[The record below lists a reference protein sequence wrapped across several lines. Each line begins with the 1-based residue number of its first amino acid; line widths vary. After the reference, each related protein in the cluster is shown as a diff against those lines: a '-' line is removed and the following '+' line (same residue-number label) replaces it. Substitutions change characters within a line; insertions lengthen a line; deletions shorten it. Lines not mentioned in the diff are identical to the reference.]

1 MIAQSTYDTSIRYAH
16 DGCSFEA
23 PETKYLLK
31 IIKLERKHR
40 DILDVVED
48 KLMEIRDTD
57 TEYITFD
64 CPKKDYSEVKSVLKH
79 YRYAF
84 YDGDIKKKDKD
95 AITYEVKLYA
105 K

>member
-1 MIAQSTYDTSIRYAH
+1 MIDKDTYDTSIRYAH
-16 DGCSFEA
+16 DGYSFEA
-23 PETKYLLK
+23 PETKDLLK

-40 DILDVVED
+40 DVLDVIED
-48 KLMEIRDTD
+48 KLMKIRDTD

-64 CPKKDYSEVKSVLKH
+64 CPKKDYNEIKTVLKH

-84 YDGDIKKKDKD
+84 YDEDIKKKDKD

-105 K
+105 M

>member
-1 MIAQSTYDTSIRYAH
+1 MISKNTYDTSIRYAH
-16 DGCSFEA
+16 DGYSFGA
-23 PETKYLLK
+23 PETKDLLK

-40 DILDVVED
+40 DVLDVVED

-64 CPKKDYSEVKSVLKH
+64 CPKKDYNEIKTVLKY

-84 YDGDIKKKDKD
+84 YDKDIKKKDKD
-95 AITYEVKLYA
+95 VITYEVKLYA

>member
-1 MIAQSTYDTSIRYAH
+1 MISKDTYDTSIRYAH
-16 DGCSFEA
+16 DGYSFEA
-23 PETKYLLK
+23 PETKDLLK

-40 DILDVVED
+40 DVLDIVED

-64 CPKKDYSEVKSVLKH
+64 CHKKDYNEIKTVLKH

-84 YDGDIKKKDKD
+84 YDEDIKKKDK
-95 AITYEVKLYA
+95 TLE
-105 K
+105 

>member
-1 MIAQSTYDTSIRYAH
+1 MISKSTYDTSIRYAH
-16 DGCSFEA
+16 DGYSFEA
-23 PETKYLLK
+23 PETKYLLR

-64 CPKKDYSEVKSVLKH
+64 CPKKDYSEIRSVLKH

-84 YDGDIKKKDKD
+84 WENDIEKKDKD
-95 AITYEVKLYA
+95 AITYEVKLCA
-105 K
+105 R